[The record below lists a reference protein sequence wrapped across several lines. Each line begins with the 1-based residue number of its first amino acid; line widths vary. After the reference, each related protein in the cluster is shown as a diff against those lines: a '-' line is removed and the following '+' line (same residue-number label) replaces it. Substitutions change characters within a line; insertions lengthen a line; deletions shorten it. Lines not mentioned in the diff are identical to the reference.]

1 MGAQGCQPTF
11 PIKPQK
17 ADPETKLA
25 RCHFSVCLGGA
36 GQSNR
41 EDGSGSI
48 CQFFIDSQILVDEM
62 PLQSRCY
69 QLFPGGYLGGQI
81 HDSALGNFTGGG
93 GSHILQVHVGWS
105 SPGAYLGI

>member
-1 MGAQGCQPTF
+1 MGAQHCQPTF
-11 PIKPQK
+11 PKKPPK

-36 GQSNR
+36 GQSNT

-62 PLQSRCY
+62 PLQFQMLST
-69 QLFPGGYLGGQI
+69 LPGRILGR
-81 HDSALGNFTGGG
+81 ANP
-93 GSHILQVHVGWS
+93 W
-105 SPGAYLGI
+105 